1 MKKLGILV
9 GILLLLISCG
19 KDNQLEAEIAK
30 IEVDLNIERFDLA
43 FANASPKDLPQ
54 LKNAFPFLFSVR
66 IPDSIWAQ
74 QMTDTLQQQ
83 LSFEVEKTFKNF
95 DDIHD
100 DVYRLFQHLK
110 YYDNTFSEPRVV
122 TVTSFVDYRNKTI
135 VTDTIAIIALDTY
148 LGSDHEFYADI
159 PRYVTQN
166 MNKSQIVSDL
176 ADDYSTKYIFQTERK
191 SLLDEM
197 VYFGKQLYFKDVM
210 IPFKSD
216 AEKIGYTQEQL
227 DWSIA
232 NEAQIWSY
240 FIEREM
246 LYSTDNSLTS
256 RFIADAPFSKFYL
269 ELDNESP
276 GRVGQYIG
284 WQIVKAYM
292 EKNDVNFM
300 DMLQKEALEIFENAN
315 FKPKK

>member
-43 FANASPKDLPQ
+43 FANASPEDLPQ
-54 LKNAFPFLFSVR
+54 LKKAFPFLFSVR